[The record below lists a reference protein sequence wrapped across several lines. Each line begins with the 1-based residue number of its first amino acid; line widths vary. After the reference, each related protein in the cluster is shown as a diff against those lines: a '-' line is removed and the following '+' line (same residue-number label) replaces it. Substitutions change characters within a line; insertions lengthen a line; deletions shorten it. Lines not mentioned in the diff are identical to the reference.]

1 MTRYSDLMKTIFLTM
16 LLAAI
21 GFALAQGIEADRK
34 YAPNGTI
41 NMPTLG
47 ISMKFPY
54 TVFGNPNDYALNAGE
69 LSVGIQPGVN
79 PIQVKLAIEAAA
91 RGQYQKLKLK
101 GGVNI
106 RGDLVTAR
114 YYLPDEGTYWRIV
127 YRRGPQG
134 QGVMFSMQG
143 ITNIIVPNN
152 ETNVGNALI
161 QLVKTVKFF
170 APKNAKLEAT
180 WKKNLDPKWALF
192 SNGTHDL
199 DILRFCKDGTLFF
212 QGETE
217 FPRLSIIEDWVGN
230 DYQKQIKLKWK
241 LYPVNAKIAFM
252 ILEYAQ
258 NDIRTLEVQYN
269 DGSDGSTP
277 SLKFGGSVFFL
288 KTAEELKE
296 RKLNIPDCVN

>member
-1 MTRYSDLMKTIFLTM
+1 MRQIIALI
-16 LLAAI
+16 LLALV
-21 GFALAQGIEADRK
+21 GFALSQGIEPQKK
-34 YAPNGTI
+34 YAPNETI
-41 NMPTLG
+41 KMSTLG

-54 TVFGNPNDYALNAGE
+54 VVYGDLNEYSLNSSE
-69 LSVGIQPGVN
+69 LFVGIQPGVT
-79 PIQVKLAIEAAA
+79 PAQVKLAIEAAA
-91 RGQYQKLKLK
+91 RGQYKSLKLK

-114 YYLPDEGTYWRIV
+114 YYIPDRGTYWRIV

-134 QGVMFSMQG
+134 QGVIFSLEG
-143 ITNIIVPNN
+143 ITNVLTPNN
-152 ETNVGNALI
+152 ETRVGNALI
-161 QLVKTVKFF
+161 ELVKTVKFF
-170 APKNAKLEAT
+170 APQNAKLEPI

-212 QGETE
+212 QGETG
-217 FPRLSIIEDWVGN
+217 FPRLSIIQEWVGN

-252 ILEYAQ
+252 ILEYAP

-277 SLKFGGSVFFL
+277 SLKFGSSVFFL
-288 KTAEELKE
+288 KTAEELRE
-296 RKLNIPDCVN
+296 RKLNIPDCGN